1 MLHLHNGVLHNIEN
15 NDLMKFW
22 GKWMKLQ
29 NIFLSELSQTKK
41 EHTMFELTDKW
52 IFAQMLRIP
61 MLQPTNIMQLKKME
75 DQV

>member
-1 MLHLHNGVLHNIEN
+1 
-15 NDLMKFW
+15 
-22 GKWMKLQ
+22 MKLQ